1 LSEQFLN
8 IARARWWRFAVY
20 AMLGE
25 LAVLC
30 PVITG
35 FFMPAE
41 NNGAGGQRPR
51 THAPARKENNMAIR
65 DLIPWNKN
73 QLPTTGDVYDPFVT
87 FHREMNRLFDD
98 VFRGFGNFGSL
109 GRPMMEGQF
118 SWPRIELDETDKA
131 VTVSAELPGL
141 SEKDVQVE
149 IANGVLSIRG
159 EKKSERD
166 NGGRYSERYY
176 GSFERRIPL
185 DGVQEDKAE
194 ANFRNGVLTVSLPKT
209 EQASQNVK
217 RITIN
222 TN

>member
-1 LSEQFLN
+1 
-8 IARARWWRFAVY
+8 
-20 AMLGE
+20 
-25 LAVLC
+25 
-30 PVITG
+30 
-35 FFMPAE
+35 
-41 NNGAGGQRPR
+41 
-51 THAPARKENNMAIR
+51 
-65 DLIPWNKN
+65 
-73 QLPTTGDVYDPFVT
+73 
-87 FHREMNRLFDD
+87 MNRLFDD
-98 VFRGFGNFGSL
+98 VFRGFGTFGSL

-118 SWPRIELDETDKA
+118 GWPRIELDETDKA

-149 IANGVLSIRG
+149 IANGILSIRG
-159 EKKSERD
+159 EKKSEHD